1 MTAPRAGAPDRIDAW
16 ARRHPRAT
24 DVVLAVVLAGLVAP
38 ASVGLLRDGSATP
51 GWTAAVGAA
60 LVVLHVAVAVR
71 RWAPAAVFAATAGA
85 ELVLAL
91 APPLGQGTAA
101 PYSPVLLPSSLAYL
115 VVAYTVSAW
124 AHRPWP
130 RLSLLVGTTGA
141 LVVTARVA
149 ALGLAPGTSTPGEM
163 LVLVGALLAAV
174 VAAWALGRSR
184 RLRADQ
190 LAGLAERARAAEA
203 DREERDRRAA
213 ADERARIARELH
225 DVVAHSV
232 SVMVRQAEA
241 GRYVAARD
249 PAAAAATLATI
260 ADTGREALTDMRALL
275 GVLRTDASPAAVD
288 PQPTVD
294 DLPELV
300 DRVRAAGQPVTLRVD
315 GDPRPLD
322 RAAHLAA
329 FRLVQEALTNV
340 VKHAGPRA
348 RTEVV
353 LSWTARTLQ
362 VRVTDSGAAS
372 GAAPDPASGAASAA
386 APGAAP
392 AARTGPSPAPG
403 AGGRGLLG
411 MTERVQLVGGSLRTG
426 PAPGG
431 GFSVEARIPVAGTA
445 AERVPTPGPGRADA

>member
-38 ASVGLLRDGSATP
+38 ASVGLLRDGGATR
-51 GWTAAVGAA
+51 GWTAAIGAA

-71 RWAPAAVFAATAGA
+71 RWAPVAVFAATAAA

-101 PYSPVLLPSSLAYL
+101 PYSSVLLPSSLAYL

-124 AHRPWP
+124 ADRPWP
-130 RLSLLVGTTGA
+130 RLSLLVGTAGA
-141 LVVTARVA
+141 LVATARVA
-149 ALGLAPGTSTPGEM
+149 TLGPPGTPGE
-163 LVLVGALLAAV
+163 LLFLVGALLAAV

-190 LAGLAERARAAEA
+190 LAGLAERARTAEA

-275 GVLRTDASPAAVD
+275 GVLRTDATPAGTD

-294 DLPELV
+294 ELPELV

-348 RTEVV
+348 RAEVV
-353 LSWTARTLQ
+353 LSWTARALQ
-362 VRVTDSGAAS
+362 VRVTDSGSAPGSAPGSAS
-372 GAAPDPASGAASAA
+372 GAER
-386 APGAAP
+386 GAAP
-392 AARTGPSPAPG
+392 AARPGPSPGPAE
-403 AGGRGLLG
+403 GGRGLLG

-445 AERVPTPGPGRADA
+445 ADRVRPPGARRADA